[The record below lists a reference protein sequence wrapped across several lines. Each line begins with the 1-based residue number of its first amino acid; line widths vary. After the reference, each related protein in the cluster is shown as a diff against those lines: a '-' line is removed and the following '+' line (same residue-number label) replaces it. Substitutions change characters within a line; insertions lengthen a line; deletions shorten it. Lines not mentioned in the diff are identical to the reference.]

1 MTASRTDVRPLPEV
15 HEPLVLRCGHHLTE
29 EITMPMTPSQCTPA
43 AADPLAA
50 DPLAAAGLADL
61 DPDALTDR
69 PEHLVTDA
77 WLAPATELALHL
89 LDRADPGTLAAGSR
103 TAPGHTLLLLAAP
116 RDGHPA
122 IHLRLPDSSIPDS
135 TSPDGTTCAGPW
147 PADRTTALVPLVG
160 TLELALY
167 RDRDD
172 VDHDEPQYLR
182 TLDPGQVCLLHAG
195 ATTRLTGSPDSAQ
208 LIASHAPASTQ
219 APTPAPGTAPLTPD
233 EYRAAAADAHA
244 RLTGPRPTGAARA
257 AAPRLEDIPD
267 LRAADLPR
275 IHAESDVLH
284 RLAADRGLLSY
295 LVTTTVLAP
304 ERYEAS
310 RTTLL
315 LDRLVLSTADDL
327 GYEIRLNTNPRPG
340 NQLLPHDHAY
350 PFAARVLT
358 GGYLH
363 TVFLRTDG
371 RTHGCADG
379 RADDRADGPFTSG
392 DLRPAVTTTELP
404 GSSYTLAPTLVHRA
418 VMLPG
423 TTTLMLRGPYRSA
436 AHAASDLVPPVSAWP
451 PPVGGEAPAHSRRMT
466 DAEHHALYRSLAAAG
481 VIDPVPERR

>member
-1 MTASRTDVRPLPEV
+1 
-15 HEPLVLRCGHHLTE
+15 
-29 EITMPMTPSQCTPA
+29 MPMAPSQSTPA
-43 AADPLAA
+43 DTVLLAV
-50 DPLAAAGLADL
+50 AGLADL
-61 DPDALTDR
+61 DPHTLTDR
-69 PEHLVTDA
+69 PEHLVTEA

-89 LDRADPGTLAAGSR
+89 LDRADPGTLAAGSH

-122 IHLRLPDSSIPDS
+122 VHLRLPD
-135 TSPDGTTCAGPW
+135 GTTPAKPQ
-147 PADRTTALVPLVG
+147 PADRPTALLPLVG
-160 TLELALY
+160 TLNLALS
-167 RDRDD
+167 RDPDDVDRDD
-172 VDHDEPQYLR
+172 PQYLR
-182 TLDPGQVCLLHAG
+182 ALNPGQVCLLHAG
-195 ATTRLTGSPDSAQ
+195 ATARLTGSPDSAQ
-208 LIASHAPASTQ
+208 LIASHVSARTP
-219 APTPAPGTAPLTPD
+219 APTAVPGTAPLTPD
-233 EYRAAAADAHA
+233 EYRAAVADARS
-244 RLTGPRPTGAARA
+244 RLTGPRPSGAVRT

-267 LRAADLPR
+267 LRGAGLPR

-371 RTHGCADG
+371 PVDGRTDARSGG
-379 RADDRADGPFTSG
+379 RADSRANSRADGPFTSH

-404 GSSYTLAPTLVHRA
+404 GSGCTLAPTLVHRA

-423 TTTLMLRGPYRSA
+423 TTTLMLRGPYTA
-436 AHAASDLVPPVSAWP
+436 TAHAASDLIPPVSAWP
-451 PPVGGEAPAHSRRMT
+451 PPVGREAPTQSRRMT

>member
-1 MTASRTDVRPLPEV
+1 MTASHTNARPLPEL
-15 HEPLVLRCGHHLTE
+15 HEPRVLRCGDHLTE
-29 EITMPMTPSQCTPA
+29 EITMPMTPPQSTPA
-43 AADPLAA
+43 AADPLAV
-50 DPLAAAGLADL
+50 AGLADL

-69 PEHLVTDA
+69 PEYLVTGA

-122 IHLRLPDSSIPDS
+122 IHLRLPDG
-135 TSPDGTTCAGPW
+135 TTPDGTTSAGPW

-160 TLELALY
+160 TLDLALY

-172 VDHDEPQYLR
+172 IDHDDPQYLR

-208 LIASHAPASTQ
+208 LVASDASAST
-219 APTPAPGTAPLTPD
+219 PVPGTAPLTPD
-233 EYRAAAADAHA
+233 EYRAAVADAHA
-244 RLTGPRPTGAARA
+244 RLTGPRPSGAARA

-267 LRAADLPR
+267 LRAAGLPR

-284 RLAADRGLLSY
+284 CLAADRALLSY

-363 TVFLRTDG
+363 TVYLRTDG
-371 RTHGCADG
+371 RIDG
-379 RADDRADGPFTSG
+379 RTADRADGPFTSG

-436 AHAASDLVPPVSAWP
+436 AHAASDLIPPVSAWP
-451 PPVGGEAPAHSRRMT
+451 PPVGGEAPTHSRRMT